1 MPVVREGQS
10 SDPGSGVVA
19 GAAGQ
24 PGGGYPAAGVRLSG
38 VGPVAPNVAAAAAA
52 GWLPA
57 AAWPPG
63 SAVAG
68 GSLSVLSETVTN
80 VEFDA
85 FYAMERTALVR
96 FVMYLGCADADAAED
111 IAHAAFTRAFA
122 AWATIRFPKA
132 WLRKVAQNEYFRY
145 CQAAARE
152 IPLDAGSAE
161 AARRVLS
168 AAMALDYQAG
178 LREDLAAAISE
189 LPPKQRQVMAWHW
202 DGFSDGEIAI
212 QLGDSEVAVRKN
224 RSRALKNL
232 RRHLDETGR
241 EAI

>member
-10 SDPGSGVVA
+10 SDPVSGIVV

-24 PGGGYPAAGVRLSG
+24 SGGRYPAAGVRLPG
-38 VGPVAPNVAAAAAA
+38 VGSVASDVAAAAAT
-52 GWLPA
+52 GWFPA

-63 SAVAG
+63 PAVAG
-68 GSLSVLSETVTN
+68 GGLSVLSEIVTN

-85 FYAMERTALVR
+85 FYALERTALIR
-96 FVMYLGCADADAAED
+96 FVMYLGCADADTAED
-111 IAHAAFTRAFA
+111 ITHAAFTRAFA
-122 AWATIRFPKA
+122 AWATIRFPTA
-132 WLRKVAQNEYFRY
+132 WVRKVAQNEYFRY

-152 IPLDAGSAE
+152 TPLDAASADG
-161 AARRVLS
+161 AQRVLS
-168 AAMALDYQAG
+168 AAMALDHQTG
-178 LREDLAAAISE
+178 LREGLATAISE

-232 RRHLDETGR
+232 RRYLDETGR

>member
-1 MPVVREGQS
+1 
-10 SDPGSGVVA
+10 
-19 GAAGQ
+19 
-24 PGGGYPAAGVRLSG
+24 
-38 VGPVAPNVAAAAAA
+38 
-52 GWLPA
+52 
-57 AAWPPG
+57 
-63 SAVAG
+63 
-68 GSLSVLSETVTN
+68 VLSETVTN
-80 VEFDA
+80 VEFAA

-96 FVMYLGCADADAAED
+96 FVMYLGCADADTAED
-111 IAHAAFTRAFA
+111 ITHAAFTRAFA

-152 IPLDAGSAE
+152 TPLDAASAE

-168 AAMALDYQAG
+168 AAMALDHQAG
-178 LREDLAAAISE
+178 LREDLATAISA

-202 DGFSDGEIAI
+202 DGFSDAEIAI

-232 RRHLDETGR
+232 RRYLDETGR